1 MNNMSCRSTQMIDV
15 KEETVLGLGLVES
28 AQHLLKLLL

>member
-15 KEETVLGLGLVES
+15 KEETDWLR
-28 AQHLLKLLL
+28 KLPRTEPD